1 VNVLLL
7 LFGFGDAWEK
17 EGLGGRDGKSS
28 KGEKWDPFTR
38 TCSAKEGHS
47 SSTVRPDLRRSFS
60 SAPAHISETIAYLE
74 ISLAHVLMLLDIQ
87 PEIKSILR

>member
-7 LFGFGDAWEK
+7 PFGLGDVWEK

-47 SSTVRPDLRRSFS
+47 SSTVRPDLRRSCS
-60 SAPAHISETIAYLE
+60 SAHPFDTAYD
-74 ISLAHVLMLLDIQ
+74 SL
-87 PEIKSILR
+87 P

>member
-7 LFGFGDAWEK
+7 PFGFGDVWEK
-17 EGLGGRDGKSS
+17 EGLGGREGKSS

-47 SSTVRPDLRRSFS
+47 SSTVRPDLRRSC
-60 SAPAHISETIAYLE
+60 L
-74 ISLAHVLMLLDIQ
+74 LAHALLLVHESL
-87 PEIKSILR
+87 P